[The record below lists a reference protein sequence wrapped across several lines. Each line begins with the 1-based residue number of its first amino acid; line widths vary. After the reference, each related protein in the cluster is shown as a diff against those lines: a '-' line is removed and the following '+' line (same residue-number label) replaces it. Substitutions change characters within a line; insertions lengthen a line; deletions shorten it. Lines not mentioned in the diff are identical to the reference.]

1 MNKLV
6 KDNRYLIAI
15 LFSVILI
22 SFSFLVRYTY
32 SKYQESVQDDTTSRV
47 ALFLGDGMVVE
58 NLTDDYEM
66 VPGETIEI
74 LVSISNFKG
83 TSQTET
89 SYTYNLSL
97 ENFASLPL
105 EWTLEK
111 DGATE
116 SLPYSGEMV
125 PGTKQELTDEFKLTI
140 TWPEDMND
148 YSYAGQLKALR
159 LKLDT
164 QQLD

>member
-1 MNKLV
+1 MNKFV

-22 SFSFLVRYTY
+22 SFSFLVRFTY
-32 SKYQESVQDDTTSRV
+32 SKYQESVQNNKTSRV

-58 NLTDDYEM
+58 NLTDDDEM
-66 VPGETIEI
+66 VPGETINI
-74 LVSISNFKG
+74 PVSISNFKG
-83 TSQTET
+83 ASQTET

-105 EWTLEK
+105 EWTLKK
-111 DGATE
+111 DGVPE
-116 SLPYSGEMV
+116 SLLYSGKMT
-125 PGTKQELTDEFKLTI
+125 PGKKQELTDEFILTV

-159 LKLDT
+159 LRLDT